1 MSEGIKSVDG
11 ASGRPAGRMKLA
23 ADGVLRRVASDLAVR
38 IRCPLRYPEPSP
50 EPGGALRS
58 ARPMASSIV
67 SAVVVIS

>member
-1 MSEGIKSVDG
+1 
-11 ASGRPAGRMKLA
+11 MKLA
-23 ADGVLRRVASDLAVR
+23 ADGVLRREASDLTVR
-38 IRCPLRYPEPSP
+38 IRCPLRYPEPFP